1 MPEVLVAM
9 LVLGIALEGLLMTQ
23 WSALQRQHH
32 TLLQRHVLFLL
43 SDFAVRMQLN
53 VSASAH
59 YRQLLSAPMPTPA
72 VPDLCAMQ
80 ACTVADRAQDDVIYL
95 ANELQRLLPS
105 PSWQLHTCRSSPEQ
119 CLSVT
124 WEGARQGLQPFLELS
139 LR

>member
-1 MPEVLVAM
+1 MAM
-9 LVLGIALEGLLMTQ
+9 LVLGIALQGLLVTQ
-23 WSALQRQHH
+23 WNALQRQHH
-32 TLLQRHVLFLL
+32 ALLQRQVLLLL

-59 YRQLLSAPMPTPA
+59 YRQRLLAPLPTPA

-80 ACTVADRAQDDVIYL
+80 TCTVADRAQADVTYL

-105 PSWQLHTCRSSPEQ
+105 PSWQLQTCHSSPEQ

-124 WEGARQGLQPFLELS
+124 WEGARQGSQPFLELS